1 MKTVPDL
8 ITDNDFSDCHS
19 AIDVRNKID
28 QYFDKV
34 VFSLEKS
41 EWNSMSESVKAN
53 VVVQIFRKLGA

>member
-19 AIDVRNKID
+19 VSEVRNKID
-28 QYFDKV
+28 EYFDKI

-53 VVVQIFRKLGA
+53 VVVSIFRKLGS